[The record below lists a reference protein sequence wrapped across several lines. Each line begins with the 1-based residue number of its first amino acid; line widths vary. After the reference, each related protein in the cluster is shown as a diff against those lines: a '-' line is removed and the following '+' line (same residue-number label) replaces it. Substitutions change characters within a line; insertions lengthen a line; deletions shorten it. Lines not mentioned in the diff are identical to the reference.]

1 MGIIMVIVSAIF
13 IILGIIIGTQ
23 NGNTV
28 VNFAF
33 LKWHYENI
41 SLTLLLI
48 EALLVGAFVTI
59 IIAMINE
66 IHIRHKLWQKNKLIK
81 KLEDELK
88 AVKSIP
94 LEETETTEISEEE
107 K

>member
-1 MGIIMVIVSAIF
+1 MGIIMVIISAIF

-23 NGNTV
+23 NGNTM

-48 EALLVGAFVTI
+48 EALLVGAFITI
-59 IIAMINE
+59 IVAVINE
-66 IHIRHKLWQKNKLIK
+66 VHIRHKLWQKNKEIK
-81 KLEDELK
+81 KLEEELR

-94 LEETETTEISEEE
+94 LEETETTEEEE
-107 K
+107 E